1 MAREPLPARVPEP
14 RCADAADY
22 ACRGASSQVAHVLK
36 ADAVAPDSGDFCN
49 LLSLAK
55 RAAPK
60 VIVLLLKEGLR
71 LVGPRLPRPMDRAIN
86 LSVAL
91 LFVAFCI
98 LLPFRLMTD
107 V

>member
-1 MAREPLPARVPEP
+1 MSPTAFDIALIA
-14 RCADAADY
+14 
-22 ACRGASSQVAHVLK
+22 
-36 ADAVAPDSGDFCN
+36 
-49 LLSLAK
+49 LL
-55 RAAPK
+55 